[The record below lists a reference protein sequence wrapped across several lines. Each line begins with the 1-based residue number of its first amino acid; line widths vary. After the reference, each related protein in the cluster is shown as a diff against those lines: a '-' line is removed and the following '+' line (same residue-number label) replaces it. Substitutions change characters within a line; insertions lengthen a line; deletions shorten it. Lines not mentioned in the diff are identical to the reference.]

1 MVNGYC
7 KKAFIDD
14 YDSWFVTIQFRNNKN
29 KIRITDIGLRTQRL
43 ILSPDEMSIVTAVEK
58 RISLT

>member
-14 YDSWFVTIQFRNNKN
+14 YDSWFVTIRFRNNKN

-43 ILSPDEMSIVTAVEK
+43 ILSPDDMSIVTAVE
-58 RISLT
+58 

>member
-1 MVNGYC
+1 MLIYMVDGYC

-14 YDSWFVTIQFRNNKN
+14 YDSWFVTIRFRNNKN

-43 ILSPDEMSIVTAVEK
+43 ILSPDDMSIVTAVE
-58 RISLT
+58 